1 MVDQEKPLRNFKTII
16 VGKSGVG
23 KSSILLRFIE
33 GAFTQ
38 QNTTLAVDYK
48 FKKVS
53 VDGKVFN
60 LELWDTAGQ

>member
-1 MVDQEKPLRNFKTII
+1 MIDQEKPLRNFKTII

>member
-33 GAFTQ
+33 GAFTA